1 MIAYPQNTVSS
12 ILQCK
17 SLDIQAEILFG
28 EVAGWLMNSFSATE
42 KKGEKSGV
50 AAADIEDVRKS
61 RRGDSDAYRRLI
73 ERHQE
78 HVAKI
83 MWRFSRDLREHEELV
98 EDVFVEAYMSLN
110 TYRRKAPFE
119 HWLARIAT
127 RVGYRYWKRGV
138 REQAGRELSLEE
150 WNQVADKTVVDKMP
164 ADEAAA
170 QLYGLLSRLPARDRL
185 VLTLRYIDECSI
197 AQTAARTGWSP
208 AMVKVQTWRAMKKL
222 KRMVERKSV

>member
-1 MIAYPQNTVSS
+1 MIVYLENAGSS

-17 SLDIQAEILFG
+17 TLDIQAEILFR
-28 EVAGWLMNSFSATE
+28 EVAGWLMDSFSATE
-42 KKGEKSGV
+42 KKSEKSGD
-50 AAADIEDVRKS
+50 AAVDIEDVRQS
-61 RRGDSDAYRRLI
+61 RRGDSEAYRRLI

-78 HVAKI
+78 HVARI
-83 MWRFSRDLREHEELV
+83 MWRFSRDRREHEELV

-127 RVGYRYWKRGV
+127 RVGYRYWKRTARRHLGK
-138 REQAGRELSLEE
+138 GLSLEQWE
-150 WNQVADKTVVDKMP
+150 QVADKTIAGKIP
-164 ADEAAA
+164 AREAAA
-170 QLYGLLSRLPARDRL
+170 ILHGLLARLPARDRL

-197 AQTAARTGWSP
+197 AQTAARTGWSQ

-222 KRMVERKSV
+222 KSMVERK

>member
-1 MIAYPQNTVSS
+1 MVVYPENAVSS
-12 ILQCK
+12 ISRCETLNVQV
-17 SLDIQAEILFG
+17 EILFG

-42 KKGEKSGV
+42 KKREKSGD
-50 AAADIEDVRKS
+50 AAVDIEDVRQS

-78 HVAKI
+78 HVARI
-83 MWRFSRDLREHEELV
+83 MWRFSRDRREHEELV

-127 RVGYRYWKRGV
+127 RVGYRYWKRTARNRACKGF
-138 REQAGRELSLEE
+138 SLKE
-150 WNQVADKTVVDKMP
+150 WEQVADNTIAKETSP
-164 ADEAAA
+164 GEAAA
-170 QLYGLLSRLPARDRL
+170 FLHGLLSQLPARDRL

-197 AQTAARTGWSP
+197 AETAGRTGWSQT
-208 AMVKVQTWRAMKKL
+208 MVKVQTWRAMKKL
-222 KRMVERKSV
+222 KSMVERE